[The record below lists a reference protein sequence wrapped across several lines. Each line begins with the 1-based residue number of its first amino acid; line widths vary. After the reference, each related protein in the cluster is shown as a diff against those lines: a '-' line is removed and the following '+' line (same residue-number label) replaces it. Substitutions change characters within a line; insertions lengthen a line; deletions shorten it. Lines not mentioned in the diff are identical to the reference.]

1 MCSSVCGTFL
11 RRVSRRRC
19 TLPFGWIRI
28 GIAISLL
35 FKARAPRT
43 VVEVCSLRWAL
54 LEEEDG
60 YVIMP
65 LSTRDAHAKAPL
77 TP

>member
-1 MCSSVCGTFL
+1 L
-11 RRVSRRRC
+11 RISMVRALRV
-19 TLPFGWIRI
+19 
-28 GIAISLL
+28 
-35 FKARAPRT
+35 

-60 YVIMP
+60 YVITP